1 MIKDIRLNLS
11 MTDMKKWC
19 DEYFATES
27 SDIYCSKRKLVKRSS
42 SSKNGAKQST
52 MLYAFP
58 KVFNQLETYLQ
69 KELPRYTFITSW
81 INSNGYD
88 SFNKPHWHSRTKNDD
103 RISGIYYVS
112 EPDKNMGNLYFET
125 GEEYEPIE
133 NRLILFPSHLVHGV
147 RKNLSQ
153 KKRVSIAFNYEIR
166 NKSGITI

>member
-19 DEYFATES
+19 DEYFRTEP
-27 SDIYCSKRKLVKRSS
+27 SDIYYSKRKLIKRSS

-88 SFNKPHWHSRTKNDD
+88 SFNKPHWHSRIKNDD
-103 RISGIYYVS
+103 RIKIKV
-112 EPDKNMGNLYFET
+112 
-125 GEEYEPIE
+125 
-133 NRLILFPSHLVHGV
+133 
-147 RKNLSQ
+147 
-153 KKRVSIAFNYEIR
+153 
-166 NKSGITI
+166 

>member
-1 MIKDIRLNLS
+1 
-11 MTDMKKWC
+11 
-19 DEYFATES
+19 
-27 SDIYCSKRKLVKRSS
+27 
-42 SSKNGAKQST
+42 

-112 EPDKNMGNLYFET
+112 VPDKNMGNLYFET

>member
-1 MIKDIRLNLS
+1 
-11 MTDMKKWC
+11 MKKWC

-88 SFNKPHWHSRTKNDD
+88 SFNKPHWHSRIKNDD

-112 EPDKNMGNLYFET
+112 VPDKNMGNLYFET

-133 NRLILFPSHLVHGV
+133 NRLILFV
-147 RKNLSQ
+147 NLYFQDCILDLQMNVQNNSKDQ
-153 KKRVSIAFNYEIR
+153 LFLNFFYFL
-166 NKSGITI
+166 